1 MAVPTSAES
10 ILCLKRALERETLMD
25 TFCSDLLPHI
35 CDLLLNRR
43 HLVSDD
49 TIFQK
54 LLDWF
59 KALSSSVDVYEFMSE
74 NVCVVDML
82 YDILDVPDEES
93 DLYAFA
99 MRLSGIIAAHED
111 GFPLVLGLL
120 EDFYGSFTVSN
131 TMWDRVEVKLAW
143 LNGFQ
148 DMLEHEMSIRFF
160 YTNRSLSVILS
171 LQRERSMFLAGAINN
186 LVAHAIT
193 ASVKIEGNPNL
204 DYVYELNELPDVAF
218 VLLSRS
224 VESLGSDCPYAASQ
238 AIRTLIAIFKD
249 GSSVVVGIAWRHMFA
264 YIYTFLED
272 GPLRN
277 SVYLEELLLSVVRI
291 PIFQAPNCNV
301 WVLVLRTLK
310 SLHLFQSIT
319 FAANIIKLRIA
330 PKDVSY
336 HALSVLLYPFHHILK
351 MTTAYSDLSL
361 EQIYCHPE
369 AVNAMSMKLSAIAL
383 LSLSFRCIREI
394 GETVGFLPTNGTFCA
409 ILTLLLF
416 CIGQAPV
423 LTPAGKIFSMHLFG
437 CLKLQKAALDSL
449 TNFTC
454 LLNAHKCQEEIY
466 KILLVYVDYPGIDP
480 IVLKKTLNT
489 SASWLWASSVSK
501 NKDSWPQSIIFLK
514 DLLPLLLKRLCNTH
528 WEHRQNTLDY
538 ISDLL
543 NCYTGREGFKL
554 SLCAS
559 GIPHRAVDLLKDPVS
574 AVRAG
579 AVQCLS
585 RLVNIVDLHVRLA
598 KNAMSMTAMKKKVIV
613 PNFMHI
619 LSEDQDPSPRRAVIK
634 VFVDWLILGHIQNFH
649 EPESLL
655 YRILDVAKKDSD
667 CEVKSNAL
675 ELARLFV
682 DQTFN
687 VCVANSSPY
696 NAELP
701 SNTSK
706 VRIVGALQKL
716 NKVGIFTY
724 LLDALC
730 DRDKTVA
737 LGACKI
743 LISLKSKLSGGE
755 ETVNAELYGLERLKD
770 VLKNWLLKLHRG

>member
-1 MAVPTSAES
+1 
-10 ILCLKRALERETLMD
+10 MD

-514 DLLPLLLKRLCNTH
+514 
-528 WEHRQNTLDY
+528 
-538 ISDLL
+538 
-543 NCYTGREGFKL
+543 GREGFKL